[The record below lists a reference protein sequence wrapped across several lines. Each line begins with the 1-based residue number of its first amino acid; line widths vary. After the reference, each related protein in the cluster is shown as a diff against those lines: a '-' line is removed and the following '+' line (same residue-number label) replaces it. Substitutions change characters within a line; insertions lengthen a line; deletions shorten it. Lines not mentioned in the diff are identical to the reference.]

1 MHLPDKT
8 THRRALL
15 RLAGPNYAG
24 LMSGVVT
31 GIIDVAWVARL
42 GAGAAA
48 AVAVATNI
56 ENLLLGVILA
66 VSGGLTI
73 VVSGRVGK
81 GDAAGARRAVRA
93 GWLLFAAITPIV
105 AGGSFLLR
113 TPIARLFLDDAGA
126 VRLAVA
132 YLAISLPAV
141 VVFYGQWLLDGLFAG
156 HGDTRTPM
164 RLALLANGIVLVADP
179 VLIYGLAG
187 FPKLGVAGAALAT
200 AGGRLVAFVVGLV
213 LARRFTRGR
222 VAESVRGDVRAI
234 LRVGGPV
241 SGDFLVRMAGAL
253 GLVAVVGRFGVVAV
267 AGYGIGMKA
276 LYVATMAFYAI
287 RNAATIHTPRTLAA
301 IDATNAG
308 EKETVEAE
316 IRRATLRVALIAG
329 VVAAVVFAAGSGWI
343 LRAFTGDPAVID
355 AGSAFLRCVGPYLV
369 GLSGVVAFGGLLMG
383 AGRGTLMFGVTVGGV
398 AGQLGL
404 AWLLSS
410 AFGLTGVWAAMGVA
424 ALGQLAVLLYAVRPK
439 PRLRLRPA
447 TAADA
452 WR

>member
-1 MHLPDKT
+1 MT

-66 VSGGLTI
+66 VSGGLTV
-73 VVSGRVGK
+73 VVSGRVGS

-93 GWLLFAAITPIV
+93 GWLLFAGITPIV
-105 AGGSFLLR
+105 AGAGFLLR
-113 TPIARLFLDDAGA
+113 TPIARLFLDHPGA
-126 VRLAVA
+126 IRLAVA
-132 YLAISLPAV
+132 YLTISLPAV
-141 VVFYGQWLLDGLFAG
+141 IVFYGQWMLDGLFAG

-164 RLALLANGIVLVADP
+164 RLALLANGLVLVADP

-200 AGGRLVAFVVGLV
+200 AGGRLVAFVVGLI
-213 LARRFTRGR
+213 LARRLTRGP
-222 VAESVRGDVRAI
+222 VPESVRTDVRAI
-234 LRVGGPV
+234 LRVGGPI
-241 SGDFLVRMAGAL
+241 SGDFLVRMTGAL

-287 RNAATIHTPRTLAA
+287 RNAATIHTPRSLAA
-301 IDATNAG
+301 RSGDAG
-308 EKETVEAE
+308 EKQAVEGD
-316 IRRATLRVALIAG
+316 IRRATLRVALSVG

-343 LRAFTGDPAVID
+343 LRAFIGDPAVIA
-355 AGSAFLRCVGPYLV
+355 AGSTFLRCVGPYLV
-369 GLSGVVAFGGLLMG
+369 GLSGVVALGGLLMG
-383 AGRGTLMFGVTVGGV
+383 AGRGSLMFGVTIGGV

-410 AFGLTGVWAAMGVA
+410 AFGLTGVWVAMGVA
-424 ALGQLAVLLYAVRPK
+424 ALGQLTVLLYAVRPK

-447 TAADA
+447 TAGDA

>member
-1 MHLPDKT
+1 MT

-66 VSGGLTI
+66 VSGGLTV
-73 VVSGRVGK
+73 VVSGRVGS

-93 GWLLFAAITPIV
+93 GWLLFAGITPIV
-105 AGGSFLLR
+105 AGAGFLLR
-113 TPIARLFLDDAGA
+113 TPIARLFLDDPGA
-126 VRLAVA
+126 IRLAVA

-141 VVFYGQWLLDGLFAG
+141 IVFYGQWMLDGLFAG

-164 RLALLANGIVLVADP
+164 RLALLANGLVLVADP

-200 AGGRLVAFVVGLV
+200 AGGRLVAFAVGLI
-213 LARRFTRGR
+213 LARRLTRGP
-222 VAESVRGDVRAI
+222 VTESVRADVRAI
-234 LRVGGPV
+234 LRVGGPI
-241 SGDFLVRMAGAL
+241 SGDFLVRMTGAL

-287 RNAATIHTPRTLAA
+287 RNAATIHTPRSLAA
-301 IDATNAG
+301 GSGGAG
-308 EKETVEAE
+308 EKQAVEGD
-316 IRRATLRVALIAG
+316 IRRATLRVALSVG

-343 LRAFTGDPAVID
+343 LRAFTGDPAVIA
-355 AGSAFLRCVGPYLV
+355 AGSTFLRCVGPYLV
-369 GLSGVVAFGGLLMG
+369 GLSGVVALGGLLMG
-383 AGRGTLMFGVTVGGV
+383 AGRGSLMFGVTIGGV

-410 AFGLTGVWAAMGVA
+410 AFGLTGVWVAMGVA
-424 ALGQLAVLLYAVRPK
+424 ALGQLTVLLYAVRPK

-447 TAADA
+447 TAGDA

>member
-1 MHLPDKT
+1 MI

-66 VSGGLTI
+66 VSGGLTV
-73 VVSGRVGK
+73 VVSGRIGA
-81 GDAAGARRAVRA
+81 GDAVGARRAVRA
-93 GWLLFAAITPIV
+93 GWLLFAVVAPVV
-105 AGGSFLLR
+105 AGAGFLLR
-113 TPIARLFLDDAGA
+113 TPIARLFLDDSGA
-126 VRLAVA
+126 IGLAQA

-141 VVFYGQWLLDGLFAG
+141 IVFYGQWMLDGLFAG

-164 RLALLANGIVLVADP
+164 RLALLANGLVLAADP
-179 VLIYGLAG
+179 ILIYGLAG

-200 AGGRLVAFVVGLV
+200 AGGRLVAFGVGLI
-213 LARRFTRGR
+213 LARRLTRGP
-222 VAESVRGDVRAI
+222 VDGSVRTDVRAI
-234 LRVGGPV
+234 LRVGGPI

-287 RNAATIHTPRTLAA
+287 RNAATIHLPRSLSA
-301 IDATNAG
+301 ISGDAG
-308 EKETVEAE
+308 EKQVVEGD
-316 IRRATLRVALIAG
+316 IRRVTLRVAFCVG

-343 LRAFTGDPAVID
+343 LRAFTSDPAVIA
-355 AGSAFLRCVGPYLV
+355 AGSSFLRCIGPYLV
-369 GLSGVVAFGGLLMG
+369 GLSGVVAMGGLLQG
-383 AGRGTLMFGVTVGGV
+383 AGRGSLMFAVTVVGMT
-398 AGQLGL
+398 GQLGL

-410 AFGLTGVWAAMGVA
+410 AVGLTGVWVAMGVS
-424 ALGQLAVLLYAVRPK
+424 ALSQLAVLRYAARPK
-439 PRLRLRPA
+439 PRVRLRPA
-447 TAADA
+447 TAAGA